1 MKRFA
6 RFTVFVAVLSG
17 TAAHAQSP
25 AGSWT
30 ASTSVVSQYMFRG
43 LRFGGPSLQ
52 PMVEYDRGALAAGV
66 WASTPLANRVPG
78 QSDPEIDPFVSY
90 KIAVGDSFS
99 VQPGATLY
107 LFPRAEPSTGFYR
120 STFEP
125 NLALNYTTHG
135 ITLTPKLYYDVVLR
149 GPTYELN
156 AAYALPVK
164 DIGSELDFYASV
176 GRYEWEAGVAQT
188 TPRTRMTGNYWNVT
202 VALPFQISARAK
214 ITASVGYAEGW
225 DSTFRQSGFAT
236 QRNTQAVG
244 RVVATL
250 GYSVTF

>member
-1 MKRFA
+1 MKRLTQWCLSA
-6 RFTVFVAVLSG
+6 LVFGGAAV
-17 TAAHAQSP
+17 HAQSP

-30 ASTSVVSQYMFRG
+30 ASAAVVSQYMFRG

-52 PMVEYDRGALAAGV
+52 PMVEYDRGALTAGV
-66 WASTPLANRVPG
+66 WASTPLASKVPG

-90 KIAVGDSFS
+90 KIAASDSLS

-107 LFPRAEPSTGFYR
+107 LFPRGEPSAGFYR

-125 NLALNYTTHG
+125 NLAVNYTTHG
-135 ITLTPKLYYDVVLR
+135 VTLTPKLYYDVVLR

-176 GRYEWEAGVAQT
+176 GRYDWDAGVART
-188 TPRTRMTGNYWNVT
+188 SPHTRMTGNYWNASVT
-202 VALPFQISARAK
+202 LPFQISARAK
-214 ITASVGYAEGW
+214 ISASVGYYEGW
-225 DSTFRQSGFAT
+225 DSEFRQAGLPT
-236 QRNTQAVG
+236 LKNTQAVG

-250 GYSVTF
+250 GYSLTF